1 MGKKLTVKNAMQ
13 VMEKILKLDKATRTE
28 ILAIFNQELDNLRME
43 DFFGTEGQLDPRG
56 DGRED

>member
-1 MGKKLTVKNAMQ
+1 MSKKLTKKNAMK
-13 VMEKILKLDKATRTE
+13 VMEKILKLPKDDQKEVLEALNE
-28 ILAIFNQELDNLRME
+28 VLDELRCQ